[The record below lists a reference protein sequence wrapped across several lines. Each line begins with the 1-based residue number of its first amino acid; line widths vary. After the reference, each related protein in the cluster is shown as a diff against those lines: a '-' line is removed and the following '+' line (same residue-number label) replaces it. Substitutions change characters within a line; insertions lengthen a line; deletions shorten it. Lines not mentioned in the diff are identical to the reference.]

1 MRKFTFRLIKQD
13 FDSLPLAASS
23 SSSKIYSTANYPN
36 FNGTR
41 NYRTYIL
48 GIKNTNRRD
57 IEHFFP
63 LLVSRIKFNG
73 SPPDRS
79 SCGTDD

>member
-1 MRKFTFRLIKQD
+1 MRKFTFRFIKQD

-48 GIKNTNRRD
+48 GIKNTNRGEARYRTRL
-57 IEHFFP
+57 HP
-63 LLVSRIKFNG
+63 SP
-73 SPPDRS
+73 SPPRVPDKV
-79 SCGTDD
+79 

>member
-48 GIKNTNRRD
+48 GIKNTNRGEARYRT
-57 IEHFFP
+57 
-63 LLVSRIKFNG
+63 LL
-73 SPPDRS
+73 PPPRVPDKV
-79 SCGTDD
+79 